1 MTLGN
6 PWPSGWE
13 EPTRLYTVQRGMG
26 EIVLNSMNAP
36 IDGGIAANAIS
47 GFCLLVDDSM
57 LVRKIARKIFTRLG
71 FEVDEAEN
79 GQIGLDKCQSRMP
92 DVVLLDWNMPV
103 MDGLEFLK
111 SLRRTEGGR
120 GPAVIFCTTETDVEH
135 IQKALA
141 NGANEYLMKPFDQES
156 LIAKLDLVYFRK

>member
-1 MTLGN
+1 M
-6 PWPSGWE
+6 
-13 EPTRLYTVQRGMG
+13 V
-26 EIVLNSMNAP
+26 EIVLNSMNAGV
-36 IDGGIAANAIS
+36 DAGVASHAIS
-47 GFCLLVDDSM
+47 RLCLLVDDSS
-57 LVRKIARKIFTRLG
+57 LVRKIARKIFIGLG
-71 FEVDEAEN
+71 FETEEAEN
-79 GQIGLDKCQSRMP
+79 GQIALEKCQNRMP

-120 GPAVIFCTTETDVEH
+120 EPAVIFCTTETDVEH

-156 LIAKLDLVYFRK
+156 LIAKLDLVFYRK

>member
-1 MTLGN
+1 VSSSIGT
-6 PWPSGWE
+6 
-13 EPTRLYTVQRGMG
+13 
-26 EIVLNSMNAP
+26 
-36 IDGGIAANAIS
+36 GISESANANTIVKS
-47 GFCLLVDDSM
+47 CLVTDDSAT
-57 LVRKIARKIFTRLG
+57 VRRVARKLLTSLG

-79 GQIGLDKCQSRMP
+79 GQIALEKCLLRMP

-111 SLRRTEGGR
+111 SLRRTAGGR
-120 GPAVIFCTTETDVEH
+120 APAVIFCTTETDVEH

-156 LIAKLDLVYFRK
+156 LVAKLDMVFFCK

>member
-1 MTLGN
+1 M
-6 PWPSGWE
+6 
-13 EPTRLYTVQRGMG
+13 V

-36 IDGGIAANAIS
+36 IDGGVAMNATS
-47 GFCLLVDDSM
+47 GFCLLVDDSL
-57 LVRKIARKIFTRLG
+57 LVRKIARKIFTRLS

-79 GQIGLDKCQSRMP
+79 GQIALDKCQSRMP

-156 LIAKLDLVYFRK
+156 LIAKLDLVFFRK

>member
-1 MTLGN
+1 M
-6 PWPSGWE
+6 
-13 EPTRLYTVQRGMG
+13 V
-26 EIVLNSMNAP
+26 EIVLNSINAGV
-36 IDGGIAANAIS
+36 DGGVASPAIS
-47 GFCLLVDDSM
+47 RLCLLVDDSS
-57 LVRKIARKIFTRLG
+57 LVRKIARKIFSGLG
-71 FEVDEAEN
+71 FETDEAEN
-79 GQIGLDKCQSRMP
+79 GKIALEKCQSRMP

-120 GPAVIFCTTETDVEH
+120 EPAVIFCTTETDVEH

-156 LIAKLDLVYFRK
+156 LIAKLDLVFYRK

>member
-1 MTLGN
+1 M
-6 PWPSGWE
+6 
-13 EPTRLYTVQRGMG
+13 V
-26 EIVLNSMNAP
+26 EIVLNSMNAQVEAGVAP
-36 IDGGIAANAIS
+36 NAIS
-47 GFCLLVDDSM
+47 RLCLLVNDSS
-57 LVRKIARKIFTRLG
+57 LVRKIARKIFVGLG
-71 FEVDEAEN
+71 FETDEAEN
-79 GQIGLDKCQSRMP
+79 GLVALEKCQSRMP

-120 GPAVIFCTTETDVEH
+120 EPAVIFCTTETDVDH

-156 LIAKLDLVYFRK
+156 LVAKLDMVYYRK

>member
-1 MTLGN
+1 M
-6 PWPSGWE
+6 
-13 EPTRLYTVQRGMG
+13 V
-26 EIVLNSMNAP
+26 EIVLNSINA
-36 IDGGIAANAIS
+36 GVEAGVASNAIS
-47 GFCLLVDDSM
+47 RLCLLVDDSS
-57 LVRKIARKIFTRLG
+57 LVRKIARKIFAGLG
-71 FEVDEAEN
+71 FETDEAEN
-79 GQIGLDKCQSRMP
+79 GQIALEKCQSRMP

-120 GPAVIFCTTETDVEH
+120 EPAVIFCTTETDVDH

-156 LIAKLDLVYFRK
+156 LVAKLDLVYYRK

>member
-1 MTLGN
+1 M
-6 PWPSGWE
+6 
-13 EPTRLYTVQRGMG
+13 PTAV
-26 EIVLNSMNAP
+26 V
-36 IDGGIAANAIS
+36 
-47 GFCLLVDDSM
+47 VDDSRAIRM
-57 LVRKIARKIFTRLG
+57 ILGRTLRELG
-71 FEVDEAEN
+71 FEVREAGN
-79 GQIGLDKCQSRMP
+79 GIDALA
-92 DVVLLDWNMPV
+92 VLSAGPPVDLVMADWNMPV